1 MTNPI
6 DSRRDFLRKLSY
18 LAASGSAAAF
28 VPQLRLMNSALASP
42 FETDSL
48 GGYRALVCV
57 YLAGGNDSWNM
68 LIPYESTR
76 YGIYKD
82 SRGGDATSSLAI
94 PRQNLLQLTG
104 ATGSGSTDYALHPQA
119 SLLRDRY
126 NAQQLAFVVN
136 MGTLTK
142 PITKAQYSD
151 AANRPP
157 QLYSHSDQE
166 NLWHVGTSAD
176 NKAGWGGRSMDVLR
190 PQFPPTNNA
199 SLPACIS
206 IAGNNKFQIGANK
219 LPYQMS
225 TSGVSGMSGVCNPS
239 PCTGFSGQRDNALN
253 HLLSDVSFSA
263 NAVGGEYRNVV
274 SSGRGLFSLINDGLS
289 TLNGNMDGT
298 INTVFPTNNSL
309 GDQLKMVARMIKLS
323 RARGLAARQIYYVR
337 YGGFDLHDGLLNGHQ
352 TLLTNLSN
360 AMDKFWA
367 AMGEIGAQ
375 SDVTAFTMS
384 EFARTLSS
392 NGDGSDHAWGGVQ
405 MVMGGAVK
413 GGKLYTDGGVV
424 GNNAFPDQTLNGP
437 VSFTRGQF
445 IPGISVDQYTATMA
459 KWLGLADNQLDAI
472 FPNLA
477 AFNQSYRDL
486 GFLTA

>member
-1 MTNPI
+1 MKNSN

-18 LAASGSAAAF
+18 LAAGGTAAAF
-28 VPQLRLMNSALASP
+28 VPQLRMLNSALASP
-42 FETDSL
+42 LAIDSL
-48 GGYRALVCV
+48 SGYRALVCV

-68 LIPYESTR
+68 LVPYESSR

-104 ATGSGSTDYALHPQA
+104 AASSGSTDYALHPQA

-136 MGTLTK
+136 TGTLTK

-151 AANRPP
+151 SANRPP
-157 QLYSHSDQE
+157 QLFSHSDQE

-176 NKAGWGGRSMDVLR
+176 NKLGWGGQSIDKLL
-190 PQFPPTNNA
+190 PQFPVGNNA
-199 SLPACIS
+199 SLSPAIS
-206 IAGNNKFQIGANK
+206 VAGNNKFQIGSSK

-225 TSGVSGMSGVCNPS
+225 TSGVSGMQGVCNPT
-239 PCTGFSGQRDNALN
+239 PCTGFSGQRDNAFN
-253 HLLSDVSFSA
+253 HLLNDVPYTGNTMGS
-263 NAVGGEYRNVV
+263 EYRNVV
-274 SSGRGLFSLINDGLS
+274 KSGRGLYDLINSGLS
-289 TLNGNMDGT
+289 SANGNTDGT
-298 INTVFPTNNSL
+298 ITTAFPANNSL

-323 RARGLAARQIYYVR
+323 RTRSLAARQVYYVR

-360 AMDKFWA
+360 AMDKFWT

-413 GGKLYTDGGVV
+413 GGKLYADGGIP

-445 IPGISVDQYTATMA
+445 IPGISVDQYTATLA
-459 KWLGLADNQLDAI
+459 KWLGLPDGQLDAI

-486 GFLTA
+486 GFLNA